1 MLSGLEHEVRSQLN
15 NTEPKH
21 NIFLNDW
28 MEPDSLREGYFLKSC
43 WVFYWWYFH
52 IHTHAVNGLVS
63 IWFIVSFTRDRRA
76 ILRSALADLA
86 EISARGDHNVP
97 SCTWKSLRWI
107 PGKIEFMFLLPVFF
121 SEQVGRNAQ
130 RALSTGHGLFCLL
143 WAQGLCWV
151 FPVPDSLW
159 QGWANEIL
167 NWLCEELSSLLQV
180 GCCKRSCF

>member
-1 MLSGLEHEVRSQLN
+1 MQWKMLSGLEHEVRSQLS

-52 IHTHAVNGLVS
+52 IHTHVVNGLVS
-63 IWFIVSFTRDRRA
+63 IWFIVSFTSDRRA
-76 ILRSALADLA
+76 IHRSALADLA

-97 SCTWKSLRWI
+97 SCTWKGLRWI

-121 SEQVGRNAQ
+121 FWAGRQKCSKSTVYRTQVVLP
-130 RALSTGHGLFCLL
+130 ALSPGALL
-143 WAQGLCWV
+143 GIPCTW
-151 FPVPDSLW
+151 
-159 QGWANEIL
+159 
-167 NWLCEELSSLLQV
+167 
-180 GCCKRSCF
+180 